1 MFSEVGLLF
10 CGYPVSGRVSVSCL
24 PDVSDVVTK
33 ERGPEEQ
40 NVSNTDLNTEK

>member
-1 MFSEVGLLF
+1 MFTEVGLLF

-24 PDVSDVVTK
+24 FHVSDVVTK

-40 NVSNTDLNTEK
+40 KISNTGLKKKK